1 MNFTSHTNLITVLL
15 ILSCFGLC
23 LSSATN
29 MITSAQFIRDTDT
42 LSSNNSDFKLG
53 FFSPENSTNR
63 YVGIWYLSQS
73 NVIWVANRNQPLPK
87 NSSGI
92 VKISEDGN
100 LVVLN
105 SKKNKAF
112 WSTNVAH
119 IATNSTAKLLD
130 TGNLV
135 LLDGATG
142 EVIWE
147 SFQHPCDIYVPKMKL
162 SINRITEF
170 GIMGLNPQGQLTS
183 AWWKNRKELWR
194 TAFQGTSCDLYG
206 MCGAFGSCNWQ
217 NTPICSCLNG
227 YKPRNLEEWNRRNWT
242 GGCVRKEVLQ
252 CGGEGVRKDGFLK
265 LQNMKVPDFVERLAA
280 SLESECRDQCLE
292 NCSCV
297 AYAYESGI
305 GCMVW
310 SGDLIDI
317 QRFSSGG
324 GVDLYIRVAHSV
336 LEKYSEKRRDKRLII
351 AIGVTIGMITLAGGS
366 AYLAWKWTAKSR
378 GKINSQRQRMNK
390 GQTLDDQLPLFNF
403 EELATATNNFH
414 PANVLGKGGFGPVYK
429 GQLKDGQE
437 IAVKRLSKTSG
448 QGLEECMNEILV
460 ISKLQHRNLVR
471 VLGCCIEQEERMLIY
486 EYMPNKSLDALL
498 FDPVKKKDLDWP
510 KRFNIIEGISR
521 DGEMNPKISDFGM
534 ARIFGGHDLQANTR
548 RVVGTFGYM
557 PPEYAFRGLFSEK
570 SDVFSF
576 GVLLLEIISGK
587 KISSYYDH
595 DLSLSLLG
603 FAWKLWNEKDIQSL
617 IDQEICNPDYMKNI
631 LRCIHIG
638 LLCVQ
643 EVAKERP
650 TVATVVSMLNSEI
663 VNLPLPSYPAFIE
676 RQIVWTGESSQQNHK
691 TYSINNVTITDMQ
704 GR

>member
-23 LSSATN
+23 LSFATD
-29 MITSAQFIRDTDT
+29 MITSVQFIRDTDT

-53 FFSPENSTNR
+53 FFTPENSTNR

-73 NVIWVANRNQPLPK
+73 NVIWVANRNHPLPK

-105 SKKNKAF
+105 SKNKPV

-119 IATNSTAKLLD
+119 NATNSTAKLLN

-162 SINRITEF
+162 SINKITGKKVYLTSWKSPSDPSVGYYFATLERPSAPELFLSLNGTIPYCRSGPWNGRIFIGFPQMSNGWSLINNEEEGTVYLTYNFPNQSEF

-194 TAFQGTSCDLYG
+194 TVFQGSYCDLYG

-217 NTPICSCLNG
+217 STPICSCLNG

-242 GGCVRKEVLQ
+242 GGCVRREVLQ

-324 GVDLYIRVAHSV
+324 GVDLYIRVAP
-336 LEKYSEKRRDKRLII
+336 SEL
-351 AIGVTIGMITLAGGS
+351 
-366 AYLAWKWTAKSR
+366 
-378 GKINSQRQRMNK
+378 
-390 GQTLDDQLPLFNF
+390 
-403 EELATATNNFH
+403 
-414 PANVLGKGGFGPVYK
+414 
-429 GQLKDGQE
+429 
-437 IAVKRLSKTSG
+437 
-448 QGLEECMNEILV
+448 
-460 ISKLQHRNLVR
+460 
-471 VLGCCIEQEERMLIY
+471 
-486 EYMPNKSLDALL
+486 
-498 FDPVKKKDLDWP
+498 
-510 KRFNIIEGISR
+510 
-521 DGEMNPKISDFGM
+521 
-534 ARIFGGHDLQANTR
+534 
-548 RVVGTFGYM
+548 
-557 PPEYAFRGLFSEK
+557 
-570 SDVFSF
+570 
-576 GVLLLEIISGK
+576 
-587 KISSYYDH
+587 
-595 DLSLSLLG
+595 
-603 FAWKLWNEKDIQSL
+603 
-617 IDQEICNPDYMKNI
+617 
-631 LRCIHIG
+631 
-638 LLCVQ
+638 
-643 EVAKERP
+643 
-650 TVATVVSMLNSEI
+650 
-663 VNLPLPSYPAFIE
+663 
-676 RQIVWTGESSQQNHK
+676 
-691 TYSINNVTITDMQ
+691 
-704 GR
+704 